1 MALFTLYINSKYITF
16 FFFLILN
23 KMRARNGKKMQ
34 EISRTT
40 HIWSVVKREQETT
53 ETILAVKI
61 RMSVPGAGCVCGEVI
76 QPISTLFF
84 LTVN

>member
-1 MALFTLYINSKYITF
+1 
-16 FFFLILN
+16 
-23 KMRARNGKKMQ
+23 MRARNGKKMQ

-61 RMSVPGAGCVCGEVI
+61 RMSVPGAGCVCGKVI

>member
-1 MALFTLYINSKYITF
+1 
-16 FFFLILN
+16 
-23 KMRARNGKKMQ
+23 MRAQNGKKMQ
-34 EISRTT
+34 EISKTT
-40 HIWSVVKREQETT
+40 HIWSVVKWEQETT

-61 RMSVPGAGCVCGEVI
+61 RMSVPGAGYVCGNVI